1 MTPAAPAVPA
11 PGARVLIRDAEWVV
25 RRADHAPDGGY
36 RLVCDGISELVRERE
51 AVFLTTLEQPDLRV
65 LDPAGTRLVP
75 DPSPGFADSRLWMES
90 QLRQAVPSDE
100 RIHVGHGAAMD
111 LVPYQLDPARQALR
125 QPRQRILIADAVGLG
140 KTLEAGILVSELIA
154 RGRGRRILV
163 LAVKSMLTQ
172 FQKEF
177 WNRFTIP
184 LTRLDSIGIQRVRS
198 RIPTSHNPFHYYDKA
213 IISIDTLKQDAEY
226 RTYLEQAYWDVIVI
240 DEAHN
245 VADRGTGSLRSRLAR
260 LLARRSDAL
269 VMLSATPHDGRARS
283 FASLMNMLDATA
295 IANPDDFSPEDFRD
309 KGLVIRRFKKDVQAQ
324 VRETFRDRE
333 IVRRRFPAS
342 GKEETAFEALLAV
355 EVAGMGTGAVAGTG
369 AGVTFRAGTG
379 TGTAANAPAPPS
391 PRRRDLFLVTLE
403 KALFSSPAACIASI
417 DQRIR
422 RRERELARAPAGSS
436 AVAVPPRAGATAPHG
451 SAAVPSQP
459 GSSASNTS
467 TAAPST
473 PTAAAPSNPVP
484 TDLNKPTTAD
494 SNDPAAAP
502 PSQPAPTPPAAPS
515 PPLAAEAEIES
526 LRVLR
531 AALECIGPDDYGKYR
546 ALLRAI
552 RGGEPF
558 TWSPR
563 DARDRLVVFTERIET
578 LHWLRTRLREDLD
591 LGRDQLAILHGGM
604 SDMDQQRVVE
614 DFGNAARPVRLLL
627 CSDVASEGINL
638 HYHCHRLIHF
648 DMPWSLMVFQQ
659 RNGRVDRYGQ
669 ERTPRIVYLVTESAN
684 ETIRGDTLI
693 LEVLERKDEQAYRDI
708 GDPSA
713 FMNVH
718 DVEAEEDV
726 TRRAIAGGEG
736 AERFDA
742 LLAPASN
749 EGEDLLALF
758 LGTAGGGDAG
768 HGEDGGGGAGGGTGR
783 TAGVEWTA
791 GTAGTAG
798 TAAAEPTAAG
808 TGTAGAGSTAPAS
821 ASGATGPVSGSD
833 MAPGAPSSAAPSP
846 PPSLFASDLAYCE
859 AALHR
864 LREKDRGLRFE
875 TDAGGTTLTLDAP
888 EDLRRRFGW
897 FPREVVPEH
906 WRFVLT
912 SDPHRMSEAI
922 AESRRDEAAW
932 PRAHYLWRLNPV
944 VGWLND
950 RMSAAFGRHEAPVL
964 AGVPGLAPD
973 EAVFVLSGLV
983 PNRRSHPLVYEWI
996 GVAYRGGR
1004 FEALVSFDDLLART
1018 GLGRGPVANRGPAT
1032 NHGPAANGGQLPT
1045 NLDALQRR
1053 LPEAVAKA
1061 REWVIGRRNAFEKR
1075 INDKLDRAV
1084 AALDELKARRLR
1096 QLELQLAGSGQAE
1109 AFKRARAERS
1119 RHEVEEIFDEYLEW
1133 IQDAMT
1139 TEPRPWIKV
1148 VCVIIGEGAGK
1159 GSDLI

>member
-51 AVFLTTLEQPDLRV
+51 AVFLTTLEPDLRV
-65 LDPAGTRLVP
+65 LDPAETRLVP

-100 RIHVGHGAAMD
+100 RIHVGHRAAMD

-295 IANPDDFSPEDFRD
+295 IADPDDFSPEDLRD

-342 GKEETAFEALLAV
+342 EKEEAAYEALLAV
-355 EVAGMGTGAVAGTG
+355 EVVGMGAGAAAGAD

-379 TGTAANAPAPPS
+379 TGTAANAPVPPS

-422 RRERELARAPAGSS
+422 RRERELARAPAGSL
-436 AVAVPPRAGATAPHG
+436 AVAVPPNDPATAP
-451 SAAVPSQP
+451 
-459 GSSASNTS
+459 NR
-467 TAAPST
+467 
-473 PTAAAPSNPVP
+473 
-484 TDLNKPTTAD
+484 
-494 SNDPAAAP
+494 
-502 PSQPAPTPPAAPS
+502 PPA
-515 PPLAAEAEIES
+515 AEIES

-531 AALECIGPDDYGKYR
+531 AALERIGPDDYGKYR

-578 LHWLRTRLREDLD
+578 LHWLRARLREDLD

-604 SDMDQQRVVE
+604 SDVDQQRVVE

-684 ETIRGDTLI
+684 ETIRGDTRI

-768 HGEDGGGGAGGGTGR
+768 NGEDGGTDGRGGA
-783 TAGVEWTA
+783 E
-791 GTAGTAG
+791 
-798 TAAAEPTAAG
+798 AG
-808 TGTAGAGSTAPAS
+808 TGVVEPMAGGARTVGTGSAAPAP
-821 ASGATGPVSGSD
+821 ASGATGPVSGAADPVSGSD
-833 MAPGAPSSAAPSP
+833 MVPGAPSSAAASP

-864 LREKDRGLRFE
+864 LREKDHGLRFE

-912 SDPHRMSEAI
+912 SDPRRMSEAI
-922 AESRRDEAAW
+922 AESRRDEATW

-973 EAVFVLSGLV
+973 ETVFVLSGLV

-1045 NLDALQRR
+1045 NLDALQHR

-1148 VCVIIGEGAGK
+1148 VCIIIGEGAGK